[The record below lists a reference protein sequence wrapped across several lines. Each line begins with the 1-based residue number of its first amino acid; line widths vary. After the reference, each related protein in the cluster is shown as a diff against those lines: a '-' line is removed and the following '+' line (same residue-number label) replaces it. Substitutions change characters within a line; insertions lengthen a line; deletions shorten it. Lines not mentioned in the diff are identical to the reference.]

1 MKKTRNG
8 IRTLALLLCAALA
21 ALTLGG
27 CRDSAAAPS
36 APDGGESSASSAE
49 TPAAETTLLD
59 TETVAGREAVY
70 GKPLAE
76 TLAAF
81 GLSEADVTYNE
92 ALSAYDLNAPV
103 TRGGVEWAAN
113 LQFDFTAN
121 IFYAWQYRWQGEAAQ
136 AAALAEQLM
145 PEATELYGE
154 PTTYPDA
161 SYSLTYEGALD
172 GVREGGAARL
182 FDTWLAGE
190 WTRFELHL
198 DGLGDGTASVQLL
211 YTFNADR
218 NDPATLERWQEL
230 VDAAAA
236 E

>member
-21 ALTLGG
+21 ALPLGG
-27 CRDSAAAPS
+27 CRDSAASPS

-113 LQFDFTAN
+113 L
-121 IFYAWQYRWQGEAAQ
+121 
-136 AAALAEQLM
+136 
-145 PEATELYGE
+145 
-154 PTTYPDA
+154 
-161 SYSLTYEGALD
+161 
-172 GVREGGAARL
+172 
-182 FDTWLAGE
+182 
-190 WTRFELHL
+190 
-198 DGLGDGTASVQLL
+198 
-211 YTFNADR
+211 
-218 NDPATLERWQEL
+218 
-230 VDAAAA
+230 
-236 E
+236 